1 MCEPL
6 PGTRE
11 VYECGCCP
19 GVPRFE
25 EEVLEFRKRPIKK
38 SQIDGTFDFFD
49 CVIFLL

>member
-11 VYECGCCP
+11 VSECGCCP

-25 EEVLEFRKRPIKK
+25 EEVLEVKKRSIKK
-38 SQIDGTFDFFD
+38 SQIDGTFDW
-49 CVIFLL
+49 IFNRLKKG